1 MDETDNRPDT
11 HRLYFEGREV
21 VLVGTAHVSM
31 ESALLVEK
39 VIREE
44 APDTVCV
51 ELCRSRYQSLKQPD
65 QWQETNLLQV
75 VKEKKALVL
84 LSNLL
89 LASFQRRIAQKLGV
103 RPGEEMLRA
112 IQTAG
117 DLGAEVWLAD
127 RDIRTTLAR
136 TWRNLGVWSRI
147 KLIFNLLMSM
157 LEARE
162 ISEEDVEKLKER
174 DMLESV
180 LAELGRSLPE
190 VKKVLIDERDRYLAF
205 KIRSAPGKK
214 IVGVVGAGH
223 VPGILESWEKTV
235 DVEDLEYLPPKGRA
249 ATVFKWGI
257 PVAIVAL
264 VVAGFFHA
272 GPDAGTR
279 MITWW
284 ILANAVLA
292 GLGAALAL
300 AHPLTIITAVVAAP
314 VTSMNPMM
322 AAGWVAGMVEA
333 VTGKPKVRDFE
344 SLTEDIGSIK
354 GFWKN
359 KITRI
364 LLVVVF
370 TNLGSTIGTFVAIP
384 LMARILG

>member
-1 MDETDNRPDT
+1 LDETDNRPDT

-174 DMLESV
+174 DMPSGPPWP
-180 LAELGRSLPE
+180 AHGATWGSG
-190 VKKVLIDERDRYLAF
+190 
-205 KIRSAPGKK
+205 PG
-214 IVGVVGAGH
+214 
-223 VPGILESWEKTV
+223 S
-235 DVEDLEYLPPKGRA
+235 
-249 ATVFKWGI
+249 
-257 PVAIVAL
+257 
-264 VVAGFFHA
+264 
-272 GPDAGTR
+272 
-279 MITWW
+279 
-284 ILANAVLA
+284 N
-292 GLGAALAL
+292 
-300 AHPLTIITAVVAAP
+300 
-314 VTSMNPMM
+314 
-322 AAGWVAGMVEA
+322 
-333 VTGKPKVRDFE
+333 
-344 SLTEDIGSIK
+344 
-354 GFWKN
+354 
-359 KITRI
+359 
-364 LLVVVF
+364 
-370 TNLGSTIGTFVAIP
+370 
-384 LMARILG
+384 